1 VEMRRQSAEYRK
13 RVDAA
18 LERCLPDAD
27 EPPQRLHEAMRY
39 AVLGGG
45 KRVRAIL
52 VYASADAVGGT
63 SEGLDAPACAVELIH
78 AYSLVHDDLP
88 AMDDDELRRGRPTCH
103 RAFDEATALLAG
115 DALQSLAFEVLSSDP
130 SLAVT
135 AERRCRMLELLSKA
149 VGSRGMAGGQ
159 AIDLGAVGRS
169 LSLEE
174 LEQMHLRK
182 TGALIRASILLGA
195 LCASADDASVEK
207 LDEYAR
213 CVGLAFQIQDDVLD
227 LYGDKGRDQRGSDIA
242 EGKRSVLAVHA
253 LENAAPH
260 DAGWLL
266 EVLDKERGATSS
278 ADVERVAGL
287 FERLGSLSFAVKE
300 MHARRQAALA
310 AIGTLKQPRL
320 SAMMQG
326 ISETVLEPIRDL
338 V

>member
-1 VEMRRQSAEYRK
+1 MTTTSSDGASTRAAEMRRRGAEYRK
-13 RVDAA
+13 RIDVA
-18 LERCLPDAD
+18 LERRLPNAED
-27 EPPQRLHEAMRY
+27 PPQRLHAAMRY

-52 VYASADAVGGT
+52 AYASADAVGGL
-63 SEGLDAPACAVELIH
+63 SKGLDVPACAVEMIH

-130 SLAVT
+130 SLTVT
-135 AERRCRMLELLSKA
+135 AERRCRMLELLSRA

-159 AIDLGAVGRS
+159 AIDLGAVGKA

-174 LEQMHLRK
+174 LEHMHLCK

-207 LDEYAR
+207 LDEYAK

-227 LYGDKGRDQRGSDIA
+227 VEGDTTLL
-242 EGKRSVLAVHA
+242 GKSTGADSSLDKPTYPSVLGLSESRRRAAALHA
-253 LENAAPH
+253 RAL
-260 DAGWLL
+260 DCIAGM
-266 EVLDKERGATSS
+266 GPS
-278 ADVERVAGL
+278 ADTLRM
-287 FERLGSLSFAVKE
+287 LSEYVVT
-300 MHARRQAALA
+300 RRH
-310 AIGTLKQPRL
+310 
-320 SAMMQG
+320 
-326 ISETVLEPIRDL
+326 
-338 V
+338 

>member
-1 VEMRRQSAEYRK
+1 MTTTSSDGVSTRAVEMRRQSIEYRK

-18 LERCLPDAD
+18 LERCLPKAE

-52 VYASADAVGGT
+52 VYASADAVGGR

-135 AERRCRMLELLSKA
+135 AERRCCMLELLSRA
-149 VGSRGMAGGQ
+149 VGSHGMAGGQ
-159 AIDLGAVGRS
+159 AIDLAAVGRP

-182 TGALIRASILLGA
+182 TGALIRVSVLLGA

-227 LYGDKGRDQRGSDIA
+227 VEGDA
-242 EGKRSVLAVHA
+242 TLLGKAVGADSSLGKPTYPSVLGLSESRRRAAA
-253 LENAAPH
+253 LH
-260 DAGWLL
+260 DQA
-266 EVLDKERGATSS
+266 LDCISGMGPS
-278 ADVERVAGL
+278 ADTLRM
-287 FERLGSLSFAVKE
+287 LSEYVVT
-300 MHARRQAALA
+300 RRH
-310 AIGTLKQPRL
+310 
-320 SAMMQG
+320 
-326 ISETVLEPIRDL
+326 
-338 V
+338 